1 MLIPLT
7 REKFEQLIPLIATGN
22 QYKYSWGKPRD
33 VVLRLLISVG
43 IPLVLYLLHFALPDF
58 DGLFSVLG
66 IIAGLYLLW
75 GPILQSSLKNAEC
88 RRYKYSG
95 FWRGEVLDAYV
106 SDEVVGKQLTTNKR
120 GELMVVEDRQKQLNL
135 EVGDETGFSTRL
147 QVPLRREYKAIRRGQ
162 IAEMMVMSNKP
173 DLSRINKVS
182 DIFIPDLDLWV
193 SDYPY
198 LRRDEFADISRELQP
213 APERERE
220 PRRGKRYSKGD
231 AARTRKPRTTE
242 ENW

>member
-22 QYKYSWGKPRD
+22 QYKYAWGKPRD
-33 VVLRLLISVG
+33 LILRLLISAG
-43 IPLVLYLLHFALPDF
+43 IPLVLYLLHFVLPDF
-58 DGLFSVLG
+58 EGIISVLG
-66 IIAGLYLLW
+66 IIAGVYVLW
-75 GPILQSSLKNAEC
+75 GPILQSSLKNLEC

-106 SDEVVGKQLTTNKR
+106 TDEVVGKQLTTNKR
-120 GELMVVEDRQKQLNL
+120 GELMVVEDRQKQLHV
-135 EVGDETGFSTRL
+135 EIGDETGFSTEL
-147 QVPLRREYKAIRRGQ
+147 QVPLRREYKGIRRGQ
-162 IAEMMVMSNKP
+162 IAEMMVMSNRP
-173 DLSRINKVS
+173 DLSRIAKVS

-220 PRRGKRYSKGD
+220 PRRSKRYSQRD
-231 AARTRKPRTTE
+231 AAPRRKPSRRE
-242 ENW
+242 EDW

>member
-7 REKFEQLIPLIATGN
+7 REKFEQLIPAIATGS

-33 VVLRLLISVG
+33 VILRLLISVVV
-43 IPLVLYLLHFALPDF
+43 PLLLYLLHFLLPDF
-58 DGLFSVLG
+58 DGLISVLG
-66 IIAGLYLLW
+66 IIAGLYVLW
-75 GPILQSSLKNAEC
+75 GPILRSSLKNAEC

-95 FWRGEVLDAYV
+95 FWRGEVLDAFV

-135 EVGDETGFSTRL
+135 EVGDETGFSTQL

-162 IAEMMVMSNKP
+162 IALMMVMSNRP
-173 DLSRINKVS
+173 DLSRISKVS
-182 DIFIPDLDLWV
+182 DIFLPDLDVWV

-198 LRRDEFADISRELQP
+198 LRRDEFALIGSQLQK
-213 APERERE
+213 ASERQRE
-220 PRRGKRYSKGD
+220 PRQSKRK
-231 AARTRKPRTTE
+231 RKPERSDE
-242 ENW
+242 D

>member
-7 REKFEQLIPLIATGN
+7 REKFEQLIPLIATGS
-22 QYKYSWGKPRD
+22 QYKYGWGKPRD
-33 VVLRLLISVG
+33 IVLRLLISVG
-43 IPLVLYLLHFALPDF
+43 IPLVLYLLHFVLPDF
-58 DGLFSVLG
+58 EGLFSVLG

-75 GPILQSSLKNAEC
+75 GPILQSSLKNIEC

-135 EVGDETGFSTRL
+135 EVGDETGFSTGL

-162 IAEMMVMSNKP
+162 IAEMMVMSNRP
-173 DLSRINKVS
+173 DLSRIAKVS
-182 DIFIPDLDLWV
+182 DIFIPDLT
-193 SDYPY
+193 S
-198 LRRDEFADISRELQP
+198 
-213 APERERE
+213 
-220 PRRGKRYSKGD
+220 G
-231 AARTRKPRTTE
+231 
-242 ENW
+242 

>member
-7 REKFEQLIPLIATGN
+7 REKFEQLIPLIATGS

-33 VVLRLLISVG
+33 VVLRLLISAG
-43 IPLVLYLLHFALPDF
+43 IPLLLYLLHFALPDF
-58 DGLFSVLG
+58 EGLISVLG
-66 IIAGLYLLW
+66 IIAGLYVLW
-75 GPILQSSLKNAEC
+75 EPILRSSLKNAEC

-135 EVGDETGFSTRL
+135 EVGDETGFSTGL
-147 QVPLRREYKAIRRGQ
+147 QVPLRREYKGIRRGQ
-162 IAEMMVMSNKP
+162 IAEMMVMSNRP
-173 DLSRINKVS
+173 DLSRISKVS

-220 PRRGKRYSKGD
+220 PRRGKRFSQD
-231 AARTRKPRTTE
+231 AAPKRRPRTTQE
-242 ENW
+242 DW

>member
-7 REKFEQLIPLIATGN
+7 REKFEQLIPLIATGS

-33 VVLRLLISVG
+33 VILRLLISAG
-43 IPLVLYLLHFALPDF
+43 IPLLLYLLHFALPDF
-58 DGLFSVLG
+58 DGLISVLG
-66 IIAGLYLLW
+66 IIAGLYVLW
-75 GPILQSSLKNAEC
+75 GPIFWSSLKNAEC

-135 EVGDETGFSTRL
+135 EVGDETGFSTGL
-147 QVPLRREYKAIRRGQ
+147 QVPLRREYKGIRRGQ
-162 IAEMMVMSNKP
+162 IAEMMVMSNRP
-173 DLSRINKVS
+173 DLSRISKVS

-213 APERERE
+213 APERESE
-220 PRRGKRYSKGD
+220 PRRGKRYSQED
-231 AARTRKPRTTE
+231 AAPRRRPRTTQE
-242 ENW
+242 DW

>member
-7 REKFEQLIPLIATGN
+7 REKFEQLIPLLATGS

-33 VVLRLLISVG
+33 IILRLLISVG
-43 IPLVLYLLHFALPDF
+43 IPLVLYLLHFVLPDF
-58 DGLFSVLG
+58 EGLFSVLG

-95 FWRGEVLDAYV
+95 FWRGEVLDIYV
-106 SDEVVGKQLTTNKR
+106 TDEVVGKQLTTNKR

-135 EVGDETGFSTRL
+135 EIGDETGFSTEIP
-147 QVPLRREYKAIRRGQ
+147 VPLRREHKAIRRGQ
-162 IAEMMVMSNKP
+162 IAEMIVMSNKP

-213 APERERE
+213 APDREQQ
-220 PRRGKRYSKGD
+220 PRRSKRSSRGD
-231 AARTRKPRTTE
+231 AAPRRKPSRRE
-242 ENW
+242 EDW